1 MPDPD
6 APADHPPAAAAPT
19 AGQLGTGTL
28 VLAGTPLGNPAD
40 ASPRLAQLLVA
51 ADLVAAEDT
60 RRLRRLLSDLDVVRT
75 GPVVSYYEDVERE
88 RLPRLLAVMAGGG
101 TVALVTDAGMPS
113 VSDPGY
119 RAARAALDA
128 GCAVTSLPG
137 PSAVTTALAVSGLP
151 CDRFCFEGFIPRR
164 SAERRARL
172 AELADE
178 PRTQVYFESPRRL
191 AATLADMV
199 GAFGAERPAA
209 VCRELSKTYEEVLR
223 GSLGE
228 LLAWAQAGV
237 RGEITLV
244 VQGAPAATEGDTDPA
259 GLAAQV
265 AALEAAGIP
274 RKQAIALVASSTG
287 APKRSVFDAVVANKS
302 RPG

>member
-1 MPDPD
+1 MPDSTDATSD
-6 APADHPPAAAAPT
+6 AP
-19 AGQLGTGTL
+19 GTL

-40 ASPRLAQLLVA
+40 ASPRLALLLA
-51 ADLVAAEDT
+51 SADLVAAEDT
-60 RRLRRLLSDLDVVRT
+60 RRLRRLLADMGVTRT

-88 RLPRLLAVMAGGG
+88 RLPRLLEVLSGGG

-128 GCAVTSLPG
+128 GHRLTSLPG

-151 CDRFCFEGFIPRR
+151 CDRFCFEGFLPRKP
-164 SAERRARL
+164 AERRSRL

-191 AATLADMV
+191 AATLVDMAQ
-199 GAFGAERPAA
+199 AFGAERPAA

-223 GSLGE
+223 GGLGA
-228 LLAWAQAGV
+228 LAGWAQDDV

-244 VQGAPAATEGDTDPA
+244 VQGAPARTGGETDAA
-259 GLAAQV
+259 GLAARV
-265 AALEAAGIP
+265 AALEAQGIG
-274 RKQAIALVASSTG
+274 RREAIGLVASSTG
-287 APKRSVFDAVVANKS
+287 APKRSVYDAVVAHKP
-302 RPG
+302 REQ